1 MKRLLFSVL
10 LAATS
15 VSSVCADHHKKQD
28 VRPATKEDFI
38 RFMKSSQGM
47 WRAEVL
53 SVISDS
59 SLGNKKNKTTYY
71 WHSVFQN
78 SSCMTSLGSG
88 GKSSTRGVTFYDPIA
103 KAITTTAVSSD
114 GTISRSIHMPK
125 GDHWY
130 RETKITKPDGSSVN
144 LNSDLIYDDEKG
156 INTIIIRGDGSKS
169 SVGEQKNVWYRQHK

>member
-15 VSSVCADHHKKQD
+15 VSTVFADHHKKKD

-59 SLGNKKNKTTYY
+59 SLGNKQNKTTYY

-88 GKSSTRGVTFYDPIA
+88 GENSTRGVTFYDPIA
-103 KAITTTAVSSD
+103 KAVVRTAVSSD
-114 GTISRSIHMPK
+114 GTISRSTHMPK
-125 GDHWY
+125 GDQWY
-130 RETKITKPDGSSVN
+130 RETKITKPDGTSVK

-169 SVGEQKNVWYRQHK
+169 SVGVQKNVWYRQHK